1 MKVCAH
7 DLDMVVFMLKDPRK
21 KQLANFIYSI
31 NQINNELTPTSIKKG
46 FVVSTME
53 ENTLHNIIIC
63 WNEFV
68 ELLKIEN
75 E

>member
-1 MKVCAH
+1 
-7 DLDMVVFMLKDPRK
+7 
-21 KQLANFIYSI
+21 
-31 NQINNELTPTSIKKG
+31 
-46 FVVSTME
+46 ME